1 MISTST
7 PIAALG
13 TLLGLY
19 SKMGDGI
26 TDMSAEEFVKVAY
39 REGLKLKIDGSITR
53 LLSKFIVEPVIIC
66 SDRVRNSEVIDQV
79 LNLNIDTF
87 CSFYMQAFK
96 VLTGIYNM
104 DGRIAVDL
112 LGTDTSSIA
121 SATFDK
127 TFEILSKEEHT
138 GGFYRDLSDPNLKFL
153 SLEEDGVS
161 LEARVYRD
169 KITGKDTEIVSGQAM
184 SEKENLVRVISRTF
198 DITITGTRYDITDS
212 DDGYVIDS
220 TVTRSGNRTDFSLN
234 ASSGNKNTKGKKSS
248 TNWKIDGSEDK
259 NVTVDRDPSGY
270 NTGSRHSGGER
281 SGMSVGGGGEEFEN
295 GEKSGTT
302 GFSGGIGSSNDTT
315 RTKKR
320 DQGEKFAIRIT
331 IMVKA
336 NVIFTNLENIKN
348 MIAPNSKKN
357 SFFYRLDEY
366 KAGAIKFR
374 DLVLGTDLIK
384 AYKQNKLKDRD
395 DLIGLLRRRES
406 SANSKAISAGM
417 IGFEKYYNMLVLSVA
432 DKEILDKVIGGDI
445 YKKNYKERFLTEARA
460 LSFTV
465 LDEDY
470 ERVMVEFK
478 DLNGRSDINYK
489 SLKKQKES
497 NIEDFLKVMMNN
509 NSPTF

>member
-1 MISTST
+1 MVSTST

-220 TVTRSGNRTDFSLN
+220 TVTRSGKKNDNNNFTLKVRGSDTTVKRGSDKTITVR
-234 ASSGNKNTKGKKSS
+234 NKF
-248 TNWKIDGSEDK
+248 DK
-259 NVTVDRDPSGY
+259 N
-270 NTGSRHSGGER
+270 GGE
-281 SGMSVGGGGEEFEN
+281 S
-295 GEKSGTT
+295 TT
-302 GFSGGIGSSNDTT
+302 DETTTIPGQGSYTKTGKHVDNTHEGQSHGDYEDTT
-315 RTKKR
+315 KTKRR
-320 DQGEKFAIRIT
+320 DVGEKFAIRIT